1 MSQFFDTL
9 KAIALSNKPQSEK
22 VKEMQKMTGMTATAA
37 RQQIATIVFMN
48 KGTAPANVAEATLR
62 FTIGVEIECFN
73 INKQSVI
80 NTLNAQRVKAIATG
94 YNHTDYADTYKLGSD
109 SSICGSDSCEV
120 VSPILNNLNSLKKVC
135 KVINEAG
142 AQVNSSCGLHVHFGA
157 KDLTIAQW
165 VRIIRNYAAL
175 ESVIDSF
182 MPMSRRGNNNFY
194 CRSITGNAIRC
205 FNATSMYDIYEAFDH
220 DRYHKVNVMAFR
232 GHKTI
237 EFRHHSGTTD
247 FTKIENWI
255 NFLNCHPFRDEES
268 GVSFAH
274 NGILDIKPI
283 DDMTDSETAFRT
295 RIVPVIREHGFQ
307 SSEFIFTNYR
317 IIGGSRFA
325 YIDKKGEYRIYGAFT
340 QHKGCWYSNRNFLPY
355 IETRYFRSYQ

>member
-48 KGTAPANVAEATLR
+48 KGNVPANVAEATLR

-80 NTLNAQRVKAIATG
+80 DTLKAQRVKAIATG
-94 YNHTDYADTYKLGSD
+94 YNHTDYTDTYKLGSD
-109 SSICGSDSCEV
+109 CSIAGADSCEV

-142 AQVNSSCGLHVHFGA
+142 AQVNRSCGLHVHFGA
-157 KDLTIAQW
+157 ESFTIAQW

-175 ESVIDSF
+175 ESIIDSF
-182 MPMSRRGNNNFY
+182 MPMSRRGDNNQY
-194 CRSITGNAIRC
+194 CRSIVARANNCINA
-205 FNATSMYDIYEAFDH
+205 SDMYDIYEAFGH
-220 DRYHKVNVMAFR
+220 DRYRKVNVMAYR

-255 NFLNCHPFRDEES
+255 NFLRGLIEYSINNETIISASCIDEIPF
-268 GVSFAH
+268 
-274 NGILDIKPI
+274 L
-283 DDMTDSETAFRT
+283 TAA
-295 RIVPVIREHGFQ
+295 Q
-307 SSEFIFTNYR
+307 
-317 IIGGSRFA
+317 
-325 YIDKKGEYRIYGAFT
+325 K
-340 QHKGCWYSNRNFLPY
+340 
-355 IETRYFRSYQ
+355 RYFNNRKSELNR